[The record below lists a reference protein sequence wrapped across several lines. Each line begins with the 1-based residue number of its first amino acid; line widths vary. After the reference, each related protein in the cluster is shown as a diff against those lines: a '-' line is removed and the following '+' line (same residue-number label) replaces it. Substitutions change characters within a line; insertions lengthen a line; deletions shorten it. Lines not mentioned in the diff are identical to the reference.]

1 MIETITCAAIRTRL
15 IPVSLRLVGSI
26 CVLLLLAGC
35 IQQEDAE
42 DSAKNKKAR
51 QQDVVQRG
59 GVYRYPLMNNPSTLD
74 PAYLQDQYG
83 APVVRQLFEGLVQFG
98 PYLTVLPA
106 LAETWQVDNAG
117 RTYRFFLRPDARFHN
132 GHPVTAEDAIF
143 SIRRLL
149 RVNPAS
155 IILPQLLKIEGAPAY
170 RDQQNDEVQG
180 LKRINDHEFTVTL
193 VEPHIPFL
201 TALGMYQAAVVP
213 KLEVEKNEK
222 KFGRTPVGSGPF
234 RFVSWTTDDSIQLY
248 RFVDYYAGDAY
259 LDKILY
265 RIYPGVQID
274 RALSDFQTG
283 GLEEMPV
290 YGNIRQALTGG
301 QDYQWFH
308 RPSLGLHFY
317 GIRSDHPVLKNPAL
331 RKALSE
337 AIDRRSL
344 AQQVYDGQFEPA
356 RSILPPG
363 MPAHQNLEELL
374 SHDMTAARK
383 HMDQALKDDRRAGQ
397 RIEIVSGSQS
407 TSARKEL
414 DYVRSQWE
422 QLGLHVDIKFITDW
436 GEFERYIQSD
446 AVQIYR
452 YAWIADIPDPDNF
465 LFSLFASD
473 SPANFTGFRNDQI
486 DQMLIKARGIA
497 DPVQRAGMYQQ
508 IEKRILQACPIIPLL
523 YLSIDRVYQPEVQGV
538 KISALGADTMP
549 LHRIWLKGKSHR

>member
-1 MIETITCAAIRTRL
+1 MLKAMLGAANKSNL
-15 IPVSLRLVGSI
+15 IPAFLRIVSSI
-26 CVLLLLAGC
+26 CIMLLLAGC
-35 IQQEDAE
+35 TQQEDAE
-42 DSAKNKKAR
+42 EAAENKKAR
-51 QQDVVQRG
+51 QQDAAQPG

-74 PAYLQDQYG
+74 PVYLQDEYG

-106 LAETWQVDNAG
+106 LAQTWQVDNAG

-132 GHPVTAEDAIF
+132 GHRVTADDAIF
-143 SIRRLL
+143 SIQRLL
-149 RVNPAS
+149 RVNPPP

-170 RDQQNDEVQG
+170 RNQQNDELRG

-193 VEPHIPFL
+193 IEPHVPFL
-201 TALGMYQAAVVP
+201 TALGMYQAAIVP
-213 KLEVEKNEK
+213 KSEVESDEK
-222 KFGRTPVGSGPF
+222 KFGRDPVGSGPF
-234 RFVSWTTDDSIQLY
+234 RFVSWKTDESKELD

-259 LDKILY
+259 LDQILY
-265 RIYPGVQID
+265 RIYPGVQIE
-274 RALSDFQTG
+274 RALSDFRTG
-283 GLEEMPV
+283 GLEELPV
-290 YGNIRQALTGG
+290 YGNIRQALSEGK
-301 QDYQWFH
+301 DYQWFH

-331 RKALSE
+331 RKALSK
-337 AIDRRSL
+337 AIDRRTL

-383 HMDQALKDDRRAGQ
+383 HMDQALTDDVGTAQ
-397 RIEIVSGSQS
+397 RIEIVSASQS
-407 TSARKEL
+407 ASAHKEL
-414 DYVRSQWE
+414 DHVRNRWE
-422 QLGLHVDIKFITDW
+422 QLGLAVDIKFITDW
-436 GEFERYIQSD
+436 GEFKRYIKSD

-452 YAWIADIPDPDNF
+452 YAWIADMPDPDNF
-465 LFSLFASD
+465 LFPLFASD

-486 DQMLIKARGIA
+486 DQMLIKARGIVE
-497 DPVQRAGMYQQ
+497 PVQRAEMYQQ
-508 IEKRILQACPIIPLL
+508 IEKRILQTCPIIPLF